1 METEKAI
8 KSQKDEDSSEG
19 THHAKDVETTGQIMH
34 RAESRKTFLRSII
47 KTVPSQFSI
56 FKYVSAPMISLLTMH
71 LTFLIFFYKHV
82 LIKTLDLLQVE
93 F

>member
-34 RAESRKTFLRSII
+34 RAESRKKFLRSII
-47 KTVPSQFSI
+47 TTAASQFSTL
-56 FKYVSAPMISLLTMH
+56 KYVSVLLISLLTFMHINLMH
-71 LTFLIFFYKHV
+71 LMF
-82 LIKTLDLLQVE
+82 
-93 F
+93 